1 MIHNS
6 ADFGISRNKVVVTGL
21 GKSLL
26 SDMMMESE
34 RPKVYRVHTPMR
46 SFFGQDRSP
55 RQIKV
60 KSLVAGLAH
69 VPNPHEPPLVRT
81 RVRPPT
87 IFTPRK
93 SAAAG
98 RQSGSGSSLVKELKF
113 RPDSKVIDSKGPR
126 QVSQENKFHSMQ
138 HVSPRF
144 HMYPYAAKI
153 FIGSQASVCRPLG
166 GGCNRTR

>member
-6 ADFGISRNKVVVTGL
+6 VDFGMSRNKVVVTRL

-34 RPKVYRVHTPMR
+34 RPKVYRVQTPMT
-46 SFFGQDRSP
+46 SFVGQEGSP
-55 RQIKV
+55 LQIKV

-69 VPNPHEPPLVRT
+69 VPNPHEPPRVRT

-87 IFTPRK
+87 IFTPVK
-93 SAAAG
+93 FVAAG
-98 RQSGSGSSLVKELKF
+98 RQSGSGSALVKELKF

-126 QVSQENKFHSMQ
+126 QVSLENKFHLMQ
-138 HVSPRF
+138 HLSPRF
-144 HMYPYAAKI
+144 HMYPYAA
-153 FIGSQASVCRPLG
+153 
-166 GGCNRTR
+166 

>member
-1 MIHNS
+1 MIHIS

-46 SFFGQDRSP
+46 SFVGQEGSP

-69 VPNPHEPPLVRT
+69 VQNPHEPPLVRT